1 MSAQRKV
8 KVINIALCV
17 QRALALPFAAGGG
30 AHPARCARQ
39 VQQTPS
45 KQPALYIPCA
55 FAMSLLY
62 ILQSSS
68 TRSSQCLQAQH
79 CFLQKQ
85 QSCLALLG
93 AVPCPA
99 AIAGLHGT
107 VLDAHDSLQSCA
119 GCLMSQERR
128 TLLTHVDE
136 YTGVWSD
143 SPQTVP
149 PPQET
154 QLAATK
160 PPVPANMD
168 NYCAVWCCQ
177 CHCAQIPGSCTT
189 SVLVF
194 MMAISIDDLDW
205 HWPKPQCLKSL
216 KTPCD
221 SCCQVDIGLIRW
233 WSEFNFL
240 RCVPQLFSFP
250 MTGACCLCHM
260 ICRFQ
265 KAVFT
270 KSLKKV
276 QKSFLLQ
283 HCPAV
288 HAAQKTAIQIK

>member
-1 MSAQRKV
+1 MSLLALAPSLELCTDVPCACASSRNTTSGVCTCIHHFLHHCHRLELEDRRGKCIVVGPLFSGTAMSAQRKV

-168 NYCAVWCCQ
+168 NYCAV
-177 CHCAQIPGSCTT
+177 
-189 SVLVF
+189 
-194 MMAISIDDLDW
+194 
-205 HWPKPQCLKSL
+205 
-216 KTPCD
+216 
-221 SCCQVDIGLIRW
+221 
-233 WSEFNFL
+233 
-240 RCVPQLFSFP
+240 
-250 MTGACCLCHM
+250 
-260 ICRFQ
+260 
-265 KAVFT
+265 
-270 KSLKKV
+270 
-276 QKSFLLQ
+276 
-283 HCPAV
+283 
-288 HAAQKTAIQIK
+288 